1 MPSKFI
7 VIVLTS
13 AILAGCLA
21 STLEDKRPNNSE
33 SSKSPMVHKTEIDGK
48 KLTIGQIDSD
58 FSRLQII
65 ENAPP
70 PDSKSIKQIHDENN
84 SQLSFNGSF
93 FSPDFSPLGLL
104 VSEGKLIFPAQKSD
118 LMNGVFLINKKG
130 QPKLLNFPDFQ
141 NQQKT
146 ILEEIDF
153 AIQSGPILI
162 NQSGQVVADKKNDKK
177 AGRTALGLT
186 KNNDIILIMLRQSL
200 LDRENSA
207 TLYNFAKLID
217 ESKELADLGIHSVI
231 NLDGGNSSGIAYDNE
246 YLPELE
252 KVQNIIITIPKKS

>member
-1 MPSKFI
+1 MRSKFI
-7 VIVLTS
+7 VIVLTG

-21 STLEDKRPNNSE
+21 STLEENRPDNSE
-33 SSKSPMVHKTEIDGK
+33 SQTKPTVYKTEIDGK
-48 KLTIGQIDSD
+48 KLTIGQLDSD
-58 FSRLQII
+58 FSQLKII
-65 ENAPP
+65 ENVPAPN
-70 PDSKSIKQIHDENN
+70 SKSIKQIHDTNN

-93 FSPDFSPLGLL
+93 FSPEFTPLGLL

-130 QPKLLNFPDFQ
+130 QPSLLNFSEFQ
-141 NQQKT
+141 IKQKN
-146 ILEEIDF
+146 ILENIDF

-162 NQSGQVVADKKNDKK
+162 NQNGQIIADKNNHKK

-200 LDRENSA
+200 LDRDNAA
-207 TLYNFAKLID
+207 TLYHFAELIS
-217 ESKELADLGIHSVI
+217 ESEELAQLGIHSVI
-231 NLDGGNSSGIAYDNE
+231 NLDGGNSSGIAYENE